1 MARDLHKYKSMPF
14 LKQRRVMSEVDV
26 QFRKASPGA
35 IFFNP
40 MNFGKSS
47 DIALHPSNKSP
58 ILSLRPSSSDTF
70 HTVNDWHRSGKGLNK
85 LFSDSSS
92 TLLFLDEVL
101 GDNLEVLRNLFD
113 YLEEW
118 IGNETD
124 NLEMSF
130 SAERLPRVYARE
142 IVHLHGVPISIILD
156 QGSVFTSSFWR
167 DFQDDLGTHVDLST
181 SFHPQTDR
189 QSEWTIEILKD
200 IVRAY
205 AMDFGGINDETAWV
219 QAGATLGEIYYNI
232 WTKSEDLG
240 SPVGIFPTIGIGG
253 YVNGGGYGNMLSK
266 FGLNVDN
273 VLDAQLVDVNGRS
286 LKRKSMGE
294 DVLWEIKGGVLLVL
308 VSF

>member
-1 MARDLHKYKSMPF
+1 
-14 LKQRRVMSEVDV
+14 
-26 QFRKASPGA
+26 
-35 IFFNP
+35 
-40 MNFGKSS
+40 
-47 DIALHPSNKSP
+47 
-58 ILSLRPSSSDTF
+58 
-70 HTVNDWHRSGKGLNK
+70 
-85 LFSDSSS
+85 
-92 TLLFLDEVL
+92 
-101 GDNLEVLRNLFD
+101 
-113 YLEEW
+113 
-118 IGNETD
+118 
-124 NLEMSF
+124 MSF

-167 DFQDDLGTHVDLST
+167 YFQDDLGTHVDLST

-189 QSEWTIEILKD
+189 QSEWTIQILKD

>member
-1 MARDLHKYKSMPF
+1 
-14 LKQRRVMSEVDV
+14 MSEVDV

-124 NLEMSF
+124 NLEVL
-130 SAERLPRVYARE
+130 RPLGL
-142 IVHLHGVPISIILD
+142 I
-156 QGSVFTSSFWR
+156 QR
-167 DFQDDLGTHVDLST
+167 DGPHCSLMKCK
-181 SFHPQTDR
+181 R
-189 QSEWTIEILKD
+189 QES
-200 IVRAY
+200 
-205 AMDFGGINDETAWV
+205 
-219 QAGATLGEIYYNI
+219 I
-232 WTKSEDLG
+232 WT
-240 SPVGIFPTIGIGG
+240 PTIFMQ
-253 YVNGGGYGNMLSK
+253 NK
-266 FGLNVDN
+266 
-273 VLDAQLVDVNGRS
+273 
-286 LKRKSMGE
+286 E
-294 DVLWEIKGGVLLVL
+294 T
-308 VSF
+308 